1 MTGPDGNPYRRR
13 RAEGSAGRRVSQGG
27 LSMAD
32 TNSGCGERGPRD
44 PRGTRT
50 PEAIPGPVRG
60 AGSGPAPGA
69 RSGHAPVATPRP
81 VPGAMSR
88 PAPGRRVAA
97 VSLVALAALA
107 TGCEPGTAEGAQ
119 DAPPPVRATQAAAPT
134 AAPSP
139 TRTAP
144 ADAKPRT
151 VPTPDPRASTTPPAP
166 DPTTARPAPKPS
178 TAPPPRVLMGTGS
191 ESDRVR
197 ELQARLRQIGH
208 FGRNPTGYYGSVT
221 ADAVRSFQAKRSLPV
236 TGSTD
241 GVTWKRLLAM
251 TRRPTAAELAPPT
264 ERPVAAPDE
273 RCLKGRVL
281 CISKES
287 RTLAWMIDGKVVSAM
302 DVRFGSEYTPTREG
316 VFEVFW
322 KSRDHVSTLY
332 DTPMP
337 YALFFSGGQAVH
349 YSADFAAN
357 GYGGASHGCVNV
369 RDKKKVAALFGQV
382 KNGDEVVVYR

>member
-1 MTGPDGNPYRRR
+1 MVDTDSGWDGRGGR
-13 RAEGSAGRRVSQGG
+13 GRRGARDTRG
-27 LSMAD
+27 AHAAD
-32 TNSGCGERGPRD
+32 
-44 PRGTRT
+44 
-50 PEAIPGPVRG
+50 AIPSRRVAVPDHRVALPDNRV
-60 AGSGPAPGA
+60 AAPDRRTA
-69 RSGHAPVATPRP
+69 LPS
-81 VPGAMSR
+81 
-88 PAPGRRVAA
+88 RRVAA

-107 TGCEPGTAEGAQ
+107 TGCEPGTATGAPE
-119 DAPPPVRATQAAAPT
+119 ASPPVRPTQA

-144 ADAKPRT
+144 VTDDAKPRT
-151 VPTPDPRASTTPPAP
+151 APPPPSPSASTAPPAPAP
-166 DPTTARPAPKPS
+166 DPTTARPAPEPS
-178 TAPPPRVLMGTGS
+178 IAPPPRVLMRTGS

-241 GVTWKRLLAM
+241 EVTWQRLLAM
-251 TRRPTAAELAPPT
+251 TRVPKAAELRPPT
-264 ERPVAAPDE
+264 ERPLAAPDE

-281 CISKES
+281 CISKNS

-369 RDKKKVAALFGQV
+369 RDKKKVAALFDQV
-382 KNGDEVVVYR
+382 RTGDKVVVYW